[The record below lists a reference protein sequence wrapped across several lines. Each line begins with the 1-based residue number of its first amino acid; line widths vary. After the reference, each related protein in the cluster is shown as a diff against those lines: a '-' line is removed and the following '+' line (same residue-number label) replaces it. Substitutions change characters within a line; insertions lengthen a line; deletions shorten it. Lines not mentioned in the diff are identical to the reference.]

1 MRISNGKQTY
11 INLEDKE
18 YNKLLDRLDNALM
31 EKELLNDDLKAEQLS
46 NLEKVKEIKEL
57 KKHNIYYSSQVKA
70 IKRIAEQPQSS
81 CDNTTRLNNIIDI
94 CFDTGIDFDYEKEL
108 KKDVEF
114 YRSKVKVLLNDML
127 EYGRN
132 DIKKVDI
139 NNMVTDI
146 MRATL
151 SYEQEINMN
160 DKDKK
165 ELITNLKCIIN
176 NNINLGNKGG
186 KNA

>member
-1 MRISNGKQTY
+1 M
-11 INLEDKE
+11 ED
-18 YNKLLDRLDNALM
+18 YNT
-31 EKELLNDDLKAEQLS
+31 LLNRFDAVLIENEALKE
-46 NLEKVKEIKEL
+46 EIKEL
-57 KKHNIYYSSQVKA
+57 KEDK
-70 IKRIAEQPQSS
+70 
-81 CDNTTRLNNIIDI
+81 
-94 CFDTGIDFDYEKEL
+94 KEL

-114 YRSKVKVLLNDML
+114 YRSKIKVLLDDML
-127 EYGRN
+127 QFGRQAYVKSIDN

-165 ELITNLKCIIN
+165 ELTTSLKCIIN
-176 NNINLGNKGG
+176 NNINLGDKGG
-186 KNA
+186 K

>member
-1 MRISNGKQTY
+1 
-11 INLEDKE
+11 
-18 YNKLLDRLDNALM
+18 
-31 EKELLNDDLKAEQLS
+31 
-46 NLEKVKEIKEL
+46 
-57 KKHNIYYSSQVKA
+57 
-70 IKRIAEQPQSS
+70 
-81 CDNTTRLNNIIDI
+81 
-94 CFDTGIDFDYEKEL
+94 
-108 KKDVEF
+108 
-114 YRSKVKVLLNDML
+114 ML

>member
-1 MRISNGKQTY
+1 M
-11 INLEDKE
+11 ED
-18 YNKLLDRLDNALM
+18 YNKLLDRFDNALM
-31 EKELLNDDLKAEQLS
+31 EKELLND
-46 NLEKVKEIKEL
+46 EIKEL
-57 KKHNIYYSSQVKA
+57 KKSLKKGYERCNDYSELVNDQA
-70 IKRIAEQPQSS
+70 DEI
-81 CDNTTRLNNIIDI
+81 
-94 CFDTGIDFDYEKEL
+94 KEL

-127 EYGRN
+127 QFGRN

-139 NNMVTDI
+139 NNMVAEI

-165 ELITNLKCIIN
+165 ELTTSLKCIIN
-176 NNINLGNKGG
+176 NNINLGDKGG

>member
-1 MRISNGKQTY
+1 M
-11 INLEDKE
+11 ED
-18 YNKLLDRLDNALM
+18 YNKLLDRFDNALM
-31 EKELLNDDLKAEQLS
+31 EKELLND
-46 NLEKVKEIKEL
+46 EIKEL
-57 KKHNIYYSSQVKA
+57 NKSLKKGYERCNDYSELVNDQ
-70 IKRIAEQPQSS
+70 AEE
-81 CDNTTRLNNIIDI
+81 I
-94 CFDTGIDFDYEKEL
+94 KEL

-114 YRSKVKVLLNDML
+114 YRSKVKVLLDDMVQF
-127 EYGRN
+127 GRN

-139 NNMVTDI
+139 NNMVAEI

-165 ELITNLKCIIN
+165 ELTTSLKCIIN
-176 NNINLGNKGG
+176 NNINLGDKGG